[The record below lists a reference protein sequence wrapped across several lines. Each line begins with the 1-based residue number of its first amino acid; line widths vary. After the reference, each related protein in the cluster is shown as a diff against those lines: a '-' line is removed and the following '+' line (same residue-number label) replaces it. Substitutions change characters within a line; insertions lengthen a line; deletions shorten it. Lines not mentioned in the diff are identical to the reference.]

1 MKITIVSCYYARMND
16 YDYNYDELN
25 LDDWDDDYENYMDYL
40 DWLSQCWD

>member
-1 MKITIVSCYYARMND
+1 MND

-40 DWLSQCWD
+40 EWLSQSWD